1 MSRFA
6 TLAILAL
13 AAFGAEVETE
23 TKTEVKAEV
32 QAEAEVKVEAKV
44 EAETEVKAET
54 ETEQWRSPVNYYA
67 APQVSYEVIP
77 AKAEPVYQQVEH
89 VAPVIKKSVSGYYA
103 DGYLR
108 KDRTSEGPYETLY
121 AKCALQDPEEEAY
134 ARGAIRF
141 TQQYGG
147 PVKITGTIVD
157 VTPGL
162 HGFHIHELGDLTK
175 GCTSTG
181 AHLDYSDIV
190 VSGGYGSAKH
200 VMSGDLQQA
209 AANKQGVAYVEEI
222 NDKFDLFG
230 SHSIIG
236 RSLVIHKRSD
246 DAKGGAG
253 ARIACCTIGVAAP
266 PQKKW

>member
-32 QAEAEVKVEAKV
+32 LAETEVAVEAKV

-54 ETEQWRSPVNYYA
+54 KTEAETENWRSPVNYYA
-67 APQVSYEVIP
+67 APQVQYEVIP
-77 AKAEPVYQQVEH
+77 AKAQPVIQQVE
-89 VAPVIKKSVSGYYA
+89 VEPVVKKQVSGYYT

-108 KDRTSEGPYETLY
+108 KERTVEGPYETLY

-162 HGFHIHELGDLTK
+162 HGFHIHEFGDLTK
-175 GCTSTG
+175 GCSSTG
-181 AHLDYSDIV
+181 AHLDYSD
-190 VSGGYGSAKH
+190 VSVSHGYGGGH
-200 VMSGDLQQA
+200 VHTGDL
-209 AANKQGVAYVEEI
+209 
-222 NDKFDLFG
+222 
-230 SHSIIG
+230 
-236 RSLVIHKRSD
+236 
-246 DAKGGAG
+246 
-253 ARIACCTIGVAAP
+253 
-266 PQKKW
+266 

>member
-32 QAEAEVKVEAKV
+32 QAETEVAVEAKV

-54 ETEQWRSPVNYYA
+54 KTEAEAETENWRSPVNYYA
-67 APQVSYEVIP
+67 APQVQYEVIP
-77 AKAEPVYQQVEH
+77 AKAQPVIQQVE
-89 VAPVIKKSVSGYYA
+89 VEPVVKKQVSRYYT

-108 KDRTSEGPYETLY
+108 KERTVEGPYETLY

-147 PVKITGTIVD
+147 PVMITGTIVD

-162 HGFHIHELGDLTK
+162 HGFHIHEFGDLTK
-175 GCTSTG
+175 GCSSTG
-181 AHLDYSDIV
+181 AHLDYSD
-190 VSGGYGSAKH
+190 VSVSHGGGH
-200 VMSGDLQQA
+200 VHTGDL
-209 AANKQGVAYVEEI
+209 
-222 NDKFDLFG
+222 
-230 SHSIIG
+230 
-236 RSLVIHKRSD
+236 
-246 DAKGGAG
+246 
-253 ARIACCTIGVAAP
+253 
-266 PQKKW
+266 